1 MNNELIIANNDKF
14 LKKVNNIFIT
24 QEQINILQNYGFDV
38 TKYISIKEL
47 IFDIENV
54 LNSSSLDLYDLDLVS
69 QQLSEF
75 NYYNNINK

>member
-1 MNNELIIANNDKF
+1 MNNELIMANNDKF